1 MLTIDALREY
11 GANVDE
17 GLVRCMNNADFYIRL
32 VKMSLGDA
40 GFDNLKKAVEA
51 GDLDAAFEAA
61 HALKGVLGNLALT
74 PMYEPVSR
82 VTELLRRRTET
93 DYTADVAEI
102 LAEFVEVD
110 ADRLRRGDVGSGT
123 HIRVF
128 QLFVQVFVGLHHK
141 FAALIIAAH
150 FFERFKDILCEV
162 LVVIPLAVSH
172 SDTSFNSSVCVLPQ
186 IPPRS

>member
-102 LAEFVEVD
+102 LAQRD
-110 ADRLRRGDVGSGT
+110 
-123 HIRVF
+123 
-128 QLFVQVFVGLHHK
+128 K
-141 FAALIIAAH
+141 
-150 FFERFKDILCEV
+150 
-162 LVVIPLAVSH
+162 LAE
-172 SDTSFNSSVCVLPQ
+172 L
-186 IPPRS
+186 